1 MLARFQGPLVVYDAV
16 AQVVDVLVGECV
28 VVAALAGHDAVKLF
42 DVGLSGI
49 DPVFAAISG
58 VGFQFGVEFLSDGEA
73 ALLQLFVAVAHGR
86 EICRAFLVLKIGLP
100 RFVSAFL
107 VEVVKHPSQLGE
119 AYFLCYRFGPQGPQL
134 LPGKFYEG
142 LIRGHAQ
149 PMQVLCECL
158 PT

>member
-1 MLARFQGPLVVYDAV
+1 MLARFQGTLVIDDAV
-16 AQVVDVLVGECV
+16 AQVVDVFVGERV
-28 VVAALAGHDAVKLF
+28 VVVALAGHDAVKLF

-73 ALLQLFVAVAHGR
+73 GLLQLFVAVAHGR
-86 EICRAFLVLKIGLP
+86 EICRAFFVLKIGLS

-107 VEVVKHPSQLGE
+107 VEVVKHSSQLGE
-119 AYFLCYRFGPQGPQL
+119 AYFLCYRFGPQVPQL
-134 LPGKFYEG
+134 LLGKFYEG
-142 LIRGHAQ
+142 LIWGHAQ
-149 PMQVLCECL
+149 HVQVLCECL